1 MNYTSLKVVR
11 NVLSE
16 KVMFLS
22 KRDKLKLIIE
32 YASVSNK
39 DSLFLR
45 TDTIDEYFV
54 EMLLM
59 NLSENEIKDFIRGI
73 KE

>member
-1 MNYTSLKVVR
+1 MNYTSLKVVK

-16 KVMFLS
+16 KAMFLS
-22 KRDKLKLIIE
+22 KRDKLKLIID

-39 DSLFLR
+39 DSLFLKN
-45 TDTIDEYFV
+45 TNIDEYFV

-59 NLSENEIKDFIRGI
+59 NLSENEIKDFIRSI